1 MPPTPIS
8 NAVLLEKL
16 DNVIKKVDGLSSD
29 MRCNAN
35 EFTNFAKEYTGS
47 HTQVVESD
55 KQAHARI
62 NELKKRMDDFDDAMK
77 KLTESIQPLIVTN
90 KILSWLAIA
99 FGGSVIALIWAI
111 VTHTVELVAP

>member
-1 MPPTPIS
+1 MPPTSIS

-16 DNVIKKVDGLSSD
+16 ENVSKQVDGLSSD
-29 MRCNAN
+29 IRCNATD
-35 EFTNFAKEYTGS
+35 FTRFAKEYQGS

-62 NELKKRMDDFDDAMK
+62 DELKKRMDAFEDGMR